1 MYNIEKILCNYESDI
16 KGTNESN
23 IEKSLEYI
31 YKNIKKRMIIFII
44 TDLEGMDSID
54 ENILEKLRIKNDV
67 LMINVNDAY
76 MCGELAYDVE
86 ENFYVPK
93 LVLNDKKLRE
103 LERKQRTETY
113 TKCIK
118 KFEKHKV
125 FTITIDN
132 EKEIII
138 KIIELLERQK
148 DANNS

>member
-1 MYNIEKILCNYESDI
+1 MQAYNICN
-16 KGTNESN
+16 
-23 IEKSLEYI
+23 
-31 YKNIKKRMIIFII
+31 
-44 TDLEGMDSID
+44 
-54 ENILEKLRIKNDV
+54 
-67 LMINVNDAY
+67 A
-76 MCGELAYDVE
+76 
-86 ENFYVPK
+86 
-93 LVLNDKKLRE
+93 
-103 LERKQRTETY
+103 Y